1 MVESHDWSL
10 RSFPHISATDLEVNL
25 KSKPVLSRGPAGE
38 EANSKK
44 SLFEVPII
52 DL

>member
-1 MVESHDWSL
+1 MTRVYDPSH
-10 RSFPHISATDLEVNL
+10 IYATDLEVNL

>member
-1 MVESHDWSL
+1 MTGVYDPSH
-10 RSFPHISATDLEVNL
+10 IYATVLEVNL
-25 KSKPVLSRGPAGE
+25 KSKPVLSKGPAVE